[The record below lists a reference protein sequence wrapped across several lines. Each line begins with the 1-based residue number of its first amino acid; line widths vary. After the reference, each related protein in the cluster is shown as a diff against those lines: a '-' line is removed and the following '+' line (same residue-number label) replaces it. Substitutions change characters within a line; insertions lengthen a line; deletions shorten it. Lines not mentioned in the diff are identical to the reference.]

1 MEQNLVPFERIEEIR
16 GRRFLLKVETS
27 ASPADYEKY
36 ERLREAIWRFPED
49 HMASARNLM
58 CENFVHDG
66 SSLFLAAYAEAESG
80 GFVEDDRLLAGFA
93 YGFVGVK
100 DKILAFRS
108 PENLRFYAQYTG
120 VRPDF
125 EGSGLGVRLKEF
137 QRGILTGR
145 WGIFEVVCTYDPLTG
160 ANAYRNIHRF
170 GMSVEDYL
178 VSTYGAFGGRLN
190 RTDVPT
196 DRFFTSWD
204 LRRPIEPSSSGG
216 RVLPGEA
223 SRILRVETV
232 PVAGRSEPLPLEV
245 VAGVDLD
252 HPGPACLVQIPADFY
267 LMLRETDVDAPDVRR
282 IPVDW
287 RLATRR
293 AFQGLFAQGYRVV
306 DFLKI
311 TGDRPESYYLLK
323 KE

>member
-1 MEQNLVPFERIEEIR
+1 MEQNLVPFERIVEVS

-36 ERLREAIWRFPED
+36 EHLRETIWRFPED
-49 HMASARNLM
+49 HLAGARNLM
-58 CENFVHDG
+58 CENFIHDG
-66 SSLFLAAYAEAESG
+66 GSLFLAAYAEAEGG
-80 GFVEDDRLLAGFA
+80 GFVEDEGHLAGFA

-108 PENLRFYAQYTG
+108 PDNLRFYAQYTG
-120 VRPDF
+120 VQPDF
-125 EGSGLGVRLKEF
+125 EGSSLGVRLKEF
-137 QRGILTGR
+137 QREILTEH

-160 ANAYRNIHRF
+160 VNAYRNIRRF
-170 GMSVEDYL
+170 RMSVREYL

-190 RTDVPT
+190 RTDVPS
-196 DRFFTSWD
+196 DRFFAVWD
-204 LRRPIEPSSSGG
+204 LRRPADPPSSEAS
-216 RVLPGEA
+216 VLPGEA

-232 PVAGRSEPLPLEV
+232 LIAGRTGPLQLEV
-245 VAGVDLD
+245 VVGVELD
-252 HPGPACLVQIPADFY
+252 HPGPVCLVRIPADFY

-282 IPVDW
+282 IPLDW
-287 RLATRR
+287 RSATRR
-293 AFQGLFAQGYRVV
+293 AFQTLFAQGYRVV

-311 TGDRPESYYLLK
+311 AGDRPESYYLLK

>member
-1 MEQNLVPFERIEEIR
+1 MKQNLVPFERIEEVP
-16 GRRFLLKVETS
+16 GRRFLLKMETS

-49 HMASARNLM
+49 HLASVRNLM

-66 SSLFLAAYAEAESG
+66 SSLFLAAYAEAEDG
-80 GFVEDDRLLAGFA
+80 GFVEDERYLAGFA

-137 QRGILTGR
+137 QREILTEH

-160 ANAYRNIHRF
+160 ANAYRNIRRF
-170 GMSVEDYL
+170 RMSVREYL

-196 DRFFTSWD
+196 DRFFASWD
-204 LRRPIEPSSSGG
+204 LRRPADPPSSEA

-223 SRILRVETV
+223 SRILRVETT
-232 PVAGRSEPLPLEV
+232 PVAGRTGPLHLEAV
-245 VAGVDLD
+245 VGVELD

-267 LMLRETDVDAPDVRR
+267 LMLRETDVEAAEVRR

-293 AFQGLFAQGYRVV
+293 AFQTLFAQEYRVV

-311 TGDRPESYYLLK
+311 AGDRPESYYLLK